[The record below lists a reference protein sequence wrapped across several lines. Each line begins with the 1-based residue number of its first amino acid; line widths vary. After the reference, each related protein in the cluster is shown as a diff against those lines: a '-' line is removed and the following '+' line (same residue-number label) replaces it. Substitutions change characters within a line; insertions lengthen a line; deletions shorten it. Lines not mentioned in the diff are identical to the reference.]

1 MENLLTLH
9 NKSLTDAM
17 TRSYNLDTVKGRLL
31 AYLKHKRV
39 SQVEFCKSIG
49 VASTYISVIRKSIPA
64 DKVNRIVALYP
75 DLNRDWL
82 LYGEGNMLLPE
93 DTNPK
98 DVLDTAGYRVP
109 LLPVNAF
116 AGNISAW
123 SQTIMDQDCEKVV
136 SPIQGVDFAI
146 RISGD
151 SMEPDFKDASLIL
164 IKKIDNNAFIP
175 WGHPMI
181 IDTTNGV
188 FFKNVYPSEKGSE
201 YIEARSLN
209 PKYPPL
215 TMPLDSVFG
224 LYRLVGLLNTF
235 SSY

>member
-1 MENLLTLH
+1 MAVNNYDL
-9 NKSLTDAM
+9 N
-17 TRSYNLDTVKGRLL
+17 TVKGRLMT
-31 AYLKHKRV
+31 YLKFKRI
-39 SQVEFCKSIG
+39 SQVEFCRSID
-49 VASTYISVIRKSIPA
+49 VASTYIAVMRKSISTE
-64 DKVNRIVALYP
+64 KVNRIVAQYP
-75 DLNRDWL
+75 DLNREWL
-82 LYGEGNMLLPE
+82 LYGEGDMLLTE
-93 DTNPK
+93 NQDPK
-98 DVLDTAGYRVP
+98 DILHSAGYLVP

-123 SQTIMDQDCEKVV
+123 SQTIMDRDCEKVV

-164 IKKIDNNAFIP
+164 IKKIDDNSFIP

-181 IDTTNGV
+181 IDTINGV
-188 FFKNVYPSEKGSE
+188 FFKNVFPSERGQK
-201 YIEARSLN
+201 YIEARSIN

-215 TMPLDSVFG
+215 TIPLDSVFG
-224 LYRLVGLLNTF
+224 LYRLVGNLNTF

>member
-1 MENLLTLH
+1 MASN
-9 NKSLTDAM
+9 NYD
-17 TRSYNLDTVKGRLL
+17 LDTVKGRLL
-31 AYLKHKRV
+31 TYLRHKRV
-39 SQVEFCKSIG
+39 TQAEFCKAIG
-49 VASTYISVIRKSIPA
+49 VASTYISVMRRSIPS
-64 DKVNRIVALYP
+64 DKVNRIVTQYP

-82 LYGEGNMLLPE
+82 LYGEGEMLLSE
-93 DTNPK
+93 NLDPK
-98 DVLDTAGYRVP
+98 NVLHNAGYLVP

-123 SQTIMDQDCEKVV
+123 SQTIMDRDCEKVI

-164 IKKIDNNAFIP
+164 IKRIDDNAFIP

-188 FFKNVYPSEKGSE
+188 FFKNVFPSEKGKE
-201 YIEARSLN
+201 YLEARSIN
-209 PKYPPL
+209 HKYPPL
-215 TMPLDSVFG
+215 TIPLDSVFG
-224 LYRLVGLLNTF
+224 LYRLVGNLNTF